1 MRRFLITVALAL
13 TTTPVWAQQV
23 KIAFHDGQVSVETV
37 AAAPRAI
44 LAEWSRIGGTNIVNG
59 ERVTG
64 APLTLKLVDVPEA
77 QALEIILRSVAG
89 YMAAPRGQTPG
100 VSRYDRILVL
110 PTSSMR
116 VAANPPTPARPNP
129 AGPAVGTQRFVP
141 PRPVPAQ
148 PVEEAP
154 EIEEPVDVPQAE
166 PVFAFP
172 QPSQP
177 AQYRNQPA
185 WQVGAPPV
193 MGSDS
198 AVGGAP
204 GGSPT
209 FGVVGAPVPGMI
221 QQMPAPQ
228 PQQQQPA
235 TPGLQQPVAP
245 GQQQPATPG
254 QQQPATPGR
263 PTRPPGQ

>member
-1 MRRFLITVALAL
+1 MRRSLITVALAL

-100 VSRYDRILVL
+100 ASRYDRILVL

-116 VAANPPTPARPNP
+116 VAANPPPTPARPNP
-129 AGPAVGTQRFVP
+129 AGPAMGMQRAVP

-166 PVFAFP
+166 TRIHLPTTESACP
-172 QPSQP
+172 ISQP
-177 AQYRNQPA
+177 ASLA
-185 WQVGAPPV
+185 S
-193 MGSDS
+193 GS
-198 AVGGAP
+198 AP
-204 GGSPT
+204 G
-209 FGVVGAPVPGMI
+209 
-221 QQMPAPQ
+221 
-228 PQQQQPA
+228 
-235 TPGLQQPVAP
+235 
-245 GQQQPATPG
+245 
-254 QQQPATPGR
+254 
-263 PTRPPGQ
+263 